1 MHPNLDDAGDVQ
13 FGGVQSETGV
23 HGAEQ
28 EDGEDIGKISNES
41 PDLEARRGNGG
52 GRGN

>member
-1 MHPNLDDAGDVQ
+1 MRPNLDDAGDMELR
-13 FGGVQSETGV
+13 GVQSEAGI
-23 HGAEQ
+23 HAAEE

-52 GRGN
+52 GGE